1 MERLQ
6 RHYYYGGGSRGRLGR
21 VDSGAMKYIAGAF
34 LLIAALPLAYDE
46 MIKFFKRHMGIG

>member
-1 MERLQ
+1 MARLH
-6 RHYYYGGGSRGRLGR
+6 RHYYYGGESREQ
-21 VDSGAMKYIAGAF
+21 VSSIASGAMKYIAGAF